1 MFLVKQD
8 RYSRLKF
15 LQLQL
20 RLHRVC
26 FGKIFAKAINLRLSS
41 NKLFDKNLLSS
52 KNEVVSVSVALKRK
66 KKYRD
71 RNPETESR
79 RSLNKQGRHKK
90 LISKSDW
97 DLIKTERPRKKRS
110 LPLTLSFSPLSL
122 SLSPFSLLPLSLPLS
137 HFLSLPVIYLFSI
150 KKLEVFLCFMHSAC
164 YHSTAHYTPSS
175 VAHEKAKINN
185 VVRRHMAWLKPDSW
199 LRRNDHIY

>member
-1 MFLVKQD
+1 MFPVQQD

-20 RLHRVC
+20 QLHRVC
-26 FGKIFAKAINLRLSS
+26 FGKIFAKEINLRLSS
-41 NKLFDKNLLSS
+41 KKLFDKNLLTS

-110 LPLTLSFSPLSL
+110 LPLTLSFSPPLSL
-122 SLSPFSLLPLSLPLS
+122 TCSLSFSLPLS
-137 HFLSLPVIYLFSI
+137 ASYLFI
-150 KKLEVFLCFMHSAC
+150 F
-164 YHSTAHYTPSS
+164 
-175 VAHEKAKINN
+175 N
-185 VVRRHMAWLKPDSW
+185 
-199 LRRNDHIY
+199 